1 MTATRTKQKCICS
14 MWRKKSKEGK
24 SYFDG
29 STDKET
35 FGTVHYLKG
44 FVNGKKKNPNEPDIR
59 IYAQGDK
66 ELGKE
71 VISLWQK
78 KAEKTGVVYFTGK
91 VSKEA
96 PEGYYGE
103 LVGKN
108 VVAFVGDHS
117 NEKAP
122 YFKVFLQNEREN
134 KKQAVKKEAAKQ
146 EDTFDIF
153 EEDLAF

>member
-1 MTATRTKQKCICS
+1 

-35 FGTVHYLKG
+35 FGSVHYLKG

-59 IYAQGDK
+59 IYEQTDK

-78 KAEKTGVVYFTGK
+78 KSEKTGVVYFTGK
-91 VSKEA
+91 VNKDA
-96 PEGYYGE
+96 PAGVYGE
-103 LVGKN
+103 LLGKN

-117 NEKAP
+117 NSKAP
-122 YFKVFLQNEREN
+122 YFKVYLQNEQP
-134 KKQAVKKEAAKQ
+134 KQKEAAKQ
-146 EDTFDIF
+146 KQAEMETFNVF